1 MTLLPYPLLWFALT
15 IMWLLLNSV
24 TPGHVLLG
32 ATVSLVACWS
42 MAALRPAK
50 PRLKRWYLLPRFF
63 VTVLYDIV
71 RSNIAVVRI
80 ILSGR
85 QKGHRSAFM
94 HVKLDLKDPTAL
106 SLLAVVLTATPGSAW
121 VEYEARESTLLLHVL
136 DLIDEDEWREL
147 IKNRYEKLLVE
158 IFE

>member
-1 MTLLPYPLLWFALT
+1 MTLLPYPLLWAALT
-15 IMWLLLNSV
+15 IIWLLLNSM
-24 TPGHVLLG
+24 TPGHILLG
-32 ATVSLVACWS
+32 ATVSLVACWA
-42 MAALRPAK
+42 MASLRPAK

-71 RSNIAVVRI
+71 RSNIAVAAI
-80 ILSGR
+80 ILSGH
-85 QKGHRSAFM
+85 QKNHRSAFM
-94 HVKLDLKDPTAL
+94 HVTLDLKDPTAL

-121 VEYEARESTLLLHVL
+121 VEYESRESTLLLHVL

-147 IKNRYEKLLVE
+147 IKNRYEKLLRE

>member
-1 MTLLPYPLLWFALT
+1 MTLLPYPLLWVALT
-15 IMWLLLNSV
+15 IMWLLLNSI

-32 ATVSLVACWS
+32 ATVSLVACWA
-42 MAALRPAK
+42 MASLRPAK
-50 PRLKRWYLLPRFF
+50 PRLRNWHLLPRFF

-71 RSNIAVVRI
+71 RSNIAVAAI

-85 QKGHRSAFM
+85 KRGHRSAFM
-94 HVKLDLKDPTAL
+94 HVKLELKDPTAL

-121 VEYEARESTLLLHVL
+121 VEYESRESTLLLHVL
-136 DLIDEDEWREL
+136 DLIDEEEWRDL
-147 IKNRYEKLLVE
+147 INNRYEKLLLE